1 MSYDYMKLSDTDY
14 ISAIYS
20 YCGGQTTF
28 ATSLKNAILQR
39 GYGDYYVS
47 FPFSSEYSGG
57 EYTGHH
63 PLNRQYVATVRTPN
77 AILSLLQNCFANMQ
91 NAEEKFEAANVDGVV
106 SLKTTESGTENG
118 TNAITAHDSASGV
131 STNTSAF
138 SPINAAYEKTSDK
151 TKTDS
156 SATNDRNQTT
166 TDEKNTSKTTTR
178 EEWHGNGTP
187 LETVSAA
194 YMALSPIDRF
204 LNALE
209 MILLTPEEY
218 YEIRGEM

>member
-1 MSYDYMKLSDTDY
+1 MSYDYMKLSETDY
-14 ISAIYS
+14 ISAIYD
-20 YCGGQTTF
+20 YCGGQTPF
-28 ATSLKNAILQR
+28 ATSLKNEILQR
-39 GYGDYYVS
+39 GYGSYFVS
-47 FPFSSEYSGG
+47 FPFDTS
-57 EYTGHH
+57 HDNDQVIAH

-77 AILSLLQNCFANMQ
+77 AVFSLLQNCFSDMKKAQ
-91 NAEEKFEAANVDGVV
+91 EAFDAANVGGVV
-106 SLKTTESGTENG
+106 SLKTTESGTEGG
-118 TNAITAHDSASGV
+118 TNSVTAHDSTSGTG
-131 STNTSAF
+131 TNTSTF
-138 SPINAAYEKTSDK
+138 SPINSAYEKTSDK

-156 SATNDRNQTT
+156 SATNDRTQTT

-218 YEIRGEM
+218 YEIMGEM

>member
-1 MSYDYMKLSDTDY
+1 MSYDYMKLSETDY
-14 ISAIYS
+14 ISAIYD
-20 YCGGQTTF
+20 YCGGQTPF

-39 GYGDYYVS
+39 GYGAYFVS
-47 FPFSSEYSGG
+47 FPFDTS
-57 EYTGHH
+57 HDNDQVIAH

-77 AILSLLQNCFANMQ
+77 AVFALLKNCFTNMQ
-91 NAEEKFEAANVDGVV
+91 NAEEKFNGASLDGVV
-106 SLKTTESGTENG
+106 SLKTTETGTEGG
-118 TNAITAHDSASGV
+118 TNAVTAHDSTSGTG
-131 STNTSAF
+131 TNTSTF
-138 SPINAAYEKTSDK
+138 SPINSAYEKTSDK

-156 SATNDRNQTT
+156 SATADRTQTT

-187 LETVSAA
+187 LETVSAS

-218 YEIRGEM
+218 YEIMGEM

>member
-1 MSYDYMKLSDTDY
+1 MSYDYMKLSETDY
-14 ISAIYS
+14 TTAIYD

-39 GYGDYYVS
+39 GYGSYFVS
-47 FPFSSEYSGG
+47 FPFDHAHDNDQ
-57 EYTGHH
+57 TITH

-77 AILSLLQNCFANMQ
+77 AVFSLLQNCFADM
-91 NAEEKFEAANVDGVV
+91 EKAQQAFDAANVDGVV
-106 SLKTTESGTENG
+106 SLDTTESGTENG
-118 TNAITAHDSASGV
+118 TNAITAHDSASGG
-131 STNTSAF
+131 STNTSTF
-138 SPINAAYEKTSDK
+138 SPINSAYEKTSDK

-156 SATNDRNQTT
+156 SATNDRTQTT

-178 EEWHGNGTP
+178 EEWHGNSTP

-194 YMALSPIDRF
+194 FMALSPIDKF

-218 YEIRGEM
+218 YEIMGEI

>member
-1 MSYDYMKLSDTDY
+1 MAYDYLKLSQTDY
-14 ISAIYS
+14 MSGIGYVDGISQEFLSRVQREIR
-20 YCGGQTTF
+20 T
-28 ATSLKNAILQR
+28 R
-39 GYGDYYVS
+39 GYEDYYVS
-47 FPFSSEYSGG
+47 FPFNTAYDANEK
-57 EYTGHH
+57 H
-63 PLNRQYVATVRTPN
+63 PLTRNYVATVRTPK
-77 AILSLLQNCFANMQ
+77 AVYQLIINCFAKIQ
-91 NAEEKFEAANVDGVV
+91 DAEGKFDAASLDGVV
-106 SLKTTESGTENG
+106 SLKTTESGTEAG
-118 TNAITAHDSASGV
+118 TNAVTAHDSASGG
-131 STNTSAF
+131 STNTSTF
-138 SPINAAYEKTSDK
+138 SPINASYEKTSDK

-156 SATNDRNQTT
+156 SATNDRTQTT

-218 YEIRGEM
+218 YEIMGEM

>member
-1 MSYDYMKLSDTDY
+1 
-14 ISAIYS
+14 
-20 YCGGQTTF
+20 
-28 ATSLKNAILQR
+28 
-39 GYGDYYVS
+39 
-47 FPFSSEYSGG
+47 
-57 EYTGHH
+57 
-63 PLNRQYVATVRTPN
+63 
-77 AILSLLQNCFANMQ
+77 MQ
-91 NAEEKFEAANVDGVV
+91 NAEEKFEAASLDGVV

-118 TNAITAHDSASGV
+118 TNAITAHDSASGG
-131 STNTSAF
+131 STNTSTF

-156 SATNDRNQTT
+156 SATNDRTQTT

-194 YMALSPIDRF
+194 YRALSPIDRF

-209 MILLTPEEY
+209 MILITPEEY
-218 YEIRGEM
+218 YEIMGEM